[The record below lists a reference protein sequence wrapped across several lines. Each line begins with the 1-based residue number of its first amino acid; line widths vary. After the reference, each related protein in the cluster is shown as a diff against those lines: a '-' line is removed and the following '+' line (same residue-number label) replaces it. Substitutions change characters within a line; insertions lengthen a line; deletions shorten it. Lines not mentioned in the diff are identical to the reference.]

1 MKDFC
6 MKHPIIAYLMLNEI
20 LCTVTNI
27 IYERKRRSTAEEVI
41 DIAGETVAK
50 VKEQV
55 STNTKQPIGFVA
67 K

>member
-20 LCTVTNI
+20 LVTITNI
-27 IYERKRRSTAEEVI
+27 VYERKRRSTAEEVI

-55 STNTKQPIGFVA
+55 STTAKQPIGFVA